1 MILCSQC
8 GNPVAEG
15 QAVCSQCGTRVLPT
29 GARAGGTPT
38 PDAVVKRE
46 TETPERDPIV
56 SRSTS
61 GIILVCVLLLVG
73 VTAWA
78 LYDEAYGQRPWKRAQ
93 QEFVQRYNRYLNSI
107 KKNAGQSEKEV
118 EESPEYQQLAADA
131 KAAKEKSDPQKN
143 ENDAKIKKIDDKLA
157 AVTDPFQNA
166 RGQIG
171 VINYKIET
179 APSDSKKAS
188 LRQQVEQKKQEKITV
203 NLPTDDGK
211 TEKKEYN
218 YAELADLYN
227 KLKDDKAKLLA
238 DNAELLK
245 EPAELEKKRQEYLK
259 DHMTGLTPAQI
270 NSLIAKNDKF
280 EFSIKQINVSS
291 ANIVDRCETC
301 HLGVREPL
309 NLKASDLAPD
319 GPGKKPDDW
328 AKAFASHPNKELLTI
343 HNPDKFGCSACHN
356 GNGRATTSVEKA
368 HGLNKFWLHPLYA
381 KENTEAGCQ
390 QCHTQDRVL
399 QNAPTLTLGKDL
411 FQNRGCVGCHR
422 SEGFDRESD
431 ALANTR
437 QQISQIEDNIK
448 TNDHDAQQ
456 AKDAISNASDEEAQ
470 KLQARAES
478 LVVTNSLLAAQLDQ
492 LNIQSRY
499 LMQDQKKVGPNL
511 KDVRLKLVKEWIPVW
526 LKDPQ
531 AFRPGTKMPTF
542 WRLNGAMAHD
552 TRADDD
558 RKAIAAYLWQAGSDG
573 QMPTQDRSKGNVAN
587 GKTLFETVGCM
598 ACHSI
603 GEEDS
608 KVGGDFAANLQRVGE
623 KDNFDYIVRW
633 IYNPRQR
640 WRPYCPKEKRDLTPD
655 DYAKKGLPYLFD
667 TEQHS
672 KCPNDGAELQV
683 QNMTVMPDFRLT
695 QDEARDI
702 ATYLFSLTDQPSSFR
717 DPSATAYMDD
727 PKLAEKG
734 QALIKQYGCA
744 GCHEIKGF
752 EDEQRIGK
760 ELTAEGSTPIER
772 LDFALLTQKAE
783 EGIDP
788 ETNKQGA
795 EWYNHKGFF
804 EHKIKTPWIY
814 DQGKE
819 KEAQDRLRMPQ
830 PYLTPEW
837 KTALTTFLLGSV
849 GPEGANVPQT
859 LFYQPDDQR
868 KAIQDGWWVVKKYNC
883 MGCHSIQV
891 GQRSVLM
898 DLPLYQNPDWK
909 SQLPPNL
916 TSEGARVDP
925 NWLLKFLHDP
935 SLADQNNQVQGGNQ
949 SNNSNTANNQT
960 NANGNQK
967 SQPSQQAQAGQVN
980 AGNAQASNQGN
991 NQTSNQTNGQ
1001 ANSQTNG
1008 QPNGQANAQNGGANG
1023 ASNGAGNNGAGN
1035 NGANNGAQLSPEA
1048 AVQFNPQPGA
1058 DRDGVRLYLKARMPT
1073 FNFSPNE
1080 LRLLVNFFMAVS
1092 SQQDP
1097 YIRDPLDPLTDEERN
1112 LARALFTS
1120 QGAPCLKCHLTG
1132 DPTHDKNASAPN
1144 FLLASQRL
1152 KPKWTY
1158 RWLLDPQRISPGTA
1172 MPSDLFRKEGD
1183 RMVFNGP
1190 TPEAF
1195 NNYHRDH
1202 AELLVRYLFLM
1213 TPDEQRRLLSGSP
1226 QATGGAP
1233 PAPTAKAQ
1241 TQTPPSTAHARRKL
1255 SPRDERLNSH
1265 ARTRAAPVKTGRAR
1279 APAPRGFKAR
1289 RS

>member
-1 MILCSQC
+1 M
-8 GNPVAEG
+8 AD
-15 QAVCSQCGTRVLPT
+15 
-29 GARAGGTPT
+29 TPA
-38 PDAVVKRE
+38 PDAVVKRD

-61 GIILVCVLLLVG
+61 GIILVCALLLIG

-93 QEFVQRYNRYLNSI
+93 QEFVQRYTRYLNSI
-107 KKNAGQSEKEV
+107 KKNAGQSEKDV
-118 EESPEYQQLAADA
+118 EESAEYQQLAEDA
-131 KAAKEKSDPQKN
+131 KAAKEKVEPR
-143 ENDAKIKKIDDKLA
+143 KKEIEQEVKKVEDKLS

-166 RGQIG
+166 RGQIT
-171 VINYKIET
+171 VINYNIET
-179 APSDSKKAS
+179 APNDAKKNS
-188 LRQQVEQKKQEKITV
+188 LRQKVEQKKQEKITV
-203 NLPTDDGK
+203 YLPTDNGK

-218 YAELADLYN
+218 YTELADLYN
-227 KLKDDKAKLLA
+227 GLKDQKAKLLA
-238 DNAELLK
+238 ENAELIK
-245 EPAELEKKRQEYLK
+245 EPSELDKKRQEYLK

-270 NSLIAKNDKF
+270 GSLVTKNEKF
-280 EFSIKQINVSS
+280 EYKINQINVSS

-301 HLGVREPL
+301 HLGIREPL

-328 AKAFASHPNKELLTI
+328 AKAFVSHPNKELLTI
-343 HNPDKFGCSACHN
+343 HNPDKFGCSSCHG

-368 HGLNKFWLHPLYA
+368 HGLNKFWLHPMYA

-422 SEGFDRESD
+422 SEGFDHEAD
-431 ALANTR
+431 ALSNTR
-437 QQISQIEDNIK
+437 QQIIQLEDNIK
-448 TNDHDAQQ
+448 ANDRDARQ
-456 AKDAISNASDEEAQ
+456 ARDAVSNASDEEAQ

-478 LVVTNSLLAAQLDQ
+478 LTITNSLLAAQLDQ

-511 KDVRLKLVKEWIPVW
+511 KDVRLKLVKEWIPEW
-526 LKDPQ
+526 LKNPQ

-542 WRLNGAMAHD
+542 WRLNGEMAHD
-552 TRADDD
+552 LRADDD
-558 RKAIAAYLWQAGSDG
+558 RKAIAAYLWQAGFDG
-573 QMPTQDRSKGNVAN
+573 QMPAQDRAKGNVVN
-587 GKTLFETVGCM
+587 GKQLFQTVGCM

-603 GEEDS
+603 GEGDS
-608 KVGGDFAANLQRVGE
+608 RVGGDFAANLQRVGE
-623 KDNFDYIVRW
+623 KDNFEYIVRW

-683 QNMTVMPDFRLT
+683 QNMTVMPNFRLSM
-695 QDEARDI
+695 DEARDI
-702 ATYLFSLTDQPSSFR
+702 ASYLFSLTDQPSSFR
-717 DPSATAYMDD
+717 DPNATAYMDD
-727 PKLAEKG
+727 PALKEKG
-734 QALIKQYGCA
+734 HALIKQYGCA
-744 GCHEIKGF
+744 GCHEIGGIPSDDPSRNLAGF
-752 EDEQRIGK
+752 EEEQRIGK

-783 EGIDP
+783 EGVDP
-788 ETNKQGA
+788 ETGKHGD

-804 EHKIKTPWIY
+804 EHKIRTPWIY

-819 KEAQDRLRMPQ
+819 KEPQDRLRMPQ

-837 KTALTTFLLGSV
+837 RTALTTFLLGSV
-849 GPEGANVPQT
+849 GTEGANVPQT
-859 LFYQPDDQR
+859 LFYKPDDQR

-883 MGCHSIQV
+883 MGCHSLQV
-891 GQRSVLM
+891 GQNSVLSGLQQYTQ
-898 DLPLYQNPDWK
+898 DPTGPDDK
-909 SQLPPNL
+909 EHLGREQLPPKL

-935 SLADQNNQVQGGNQ
+935 SLAEEKNTQAQGSNQ
-949 SNNSNTANNQT
+949 SGSTSTNANTANQKAQQPQAKPANT
-960 NANGNQK
+960 N
-967 SQPSQQAQAGQVN
+967 N
-980 AGNAQASNQGN
+980 AQGN
-991 NQTSNQTNGQ
+991 NQASDQGNNQ
-1001 ANSQTNG
+1001 ASAQT
-1008 QPNGQANAQNGGANG
+1008 G
-1023 ASNGAGNNGAGN
+1023 ASSP
-1035 NGANNGAQLSPEA
+1035 AQASPEDA
-1048 AVQFNPQPGA
+1048 IQFSPQPGA
-1058 DRDGVRLYLKARMPT
+1058 DRDGVRTYLKARMPT

-1097 YIRDPLDPLTDEERN
+1097 YIREQLDPLTDEERN

-1120 QGAPCLKCHLTG
+1120 QGAPCLKCHITG
-1132 DPTHDKNASAPN
+1132 DPAHDKTASAPN
-1144 FLLASQRL
+1144 FLLASERL

-1158 RWLLDPQRISPGTA
+1158 RWLLDPQQISPGTA
-1172 MPSDLFRKEGD
+1172 MPSGLFRKDGD

-1202 AELLVRYLFLM
+1202 AELLVRYMFLL
-1213 TPDEQRRLLSGSP
+1213 TPDEQRRLTAGSP
-1226 QATGGAP
+1226 PATSGAAPAQTAKPQPP
-1233 PAPTAKAQ
+1233 PA
-1241 TQTPPSTAHARRKL
+1241 TAHARRITL
-1255 SPRDERLNSH
+1255 RGERLNSH
-1265 ARTRAAPVKTGRAR
+1265 ASGKAVPAKMSRSAR
-1279 APAPRGFKAR
+1279 APDWRV
-1289 RS
+1289 RSRAGRKILRSYVNLIQK